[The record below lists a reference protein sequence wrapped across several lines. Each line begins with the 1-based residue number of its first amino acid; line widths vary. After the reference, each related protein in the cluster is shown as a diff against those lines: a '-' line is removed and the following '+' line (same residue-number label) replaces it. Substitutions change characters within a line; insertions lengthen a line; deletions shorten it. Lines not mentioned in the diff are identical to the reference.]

1 MRSIQYFS
9 VSLCMLGLLY
19 GTSNFAHATISA
31 VKLSSTTDAGSFR
44 GRPYQR
50 YDGRMEGSA
59 PGGSYSVP
67 VTALLPTK
75 PSDGNGFAVVDVLN
89 TVAVGKDTVLGPDPL
104 PLARHHIG
112 EDYLFG
118 TGHAYVGV
126 LWDKAAAEA
135 LGAGTIAQPGDGY
148 AILADAAEL
157 ARAPGRHIPAA
168 ASGAA
173 PLKVVAFGFSQ
184 TGAVLR
190 DFYFSH
196 HNSAGGTPVFDAAI
210 VGGAGGACFR
220 VATLSWDGCEG
231 PLADGGKVISVL
243 AEGDAQMAGGWERGE
258 NPDYR
263 FIEVAGVSHIPATI
277 DDFRSR
283 GLPEQNPIGFE
294 PVMRAALANVEAW
307 LGGTEPPPSIAL
319 QLSDAA
325 STKLNDIEIVPLAVD
340 GDGNA
345 LGGLRLPHMAGV
357 TSDGRPAGAPLG
369 RYGGLASEHADNFF
383 LALGGTFTP
392 FPPDKV
398 KALYPTH
405 ASYVA
410 AVKAAV
416 DDLVAR
422 RYILAEDGAAY
433 VEAAERANVGAP

>member
-1 MRSIQYFS
+1 MRSIHCFS
-9 VSLCMLGLLY
+9 VSVCMLGLLWST
-19 GTSNFAHATISA
+19 GNVARATIGA
-31 VKLSSTTDAGSFR
+31 VKVSSTTDAGSFR

-50 YDGRMEGSA
+50 FDGRMEGTA
-59 PGGSYSVP
+59 PGGGYSVP
-67 VTALLPTK
+67 VTLFLPANV
-75 PSDGNGFAVVDVLN
+75 SDANGFAVVDVLN

-112 EDYLFG
+112 DDYLFG

-126 LWDKAAAEA
+126 LWDKAAVEA
-135 LGAGTIAQPGDGY
+135 LGSGTIAQPGDGY
-148 AILADAAEL
+148 TILADAAEL
-157 ARAPGRHIPAA
+157 ARAPRRHLALA
-168 ASGAA
+168 DEAR
-173 PLKVVAFGFSQ
+173 PLRVVAFGFSQ

-196 HNSAGGTPVFDAAI
+196 HNSAGGKPAFDAAI
-210 VGGAGGACFR
+210 VGGAGGGCFR

-258 NPDYR
+258 NPGYR

-277 DDFRSR
+277 NDFRGR
-283 GLPEQNPIGFE
+283 GLPDQNPMGFE

-307 LGGTEPPPSIAL
+307 LDGKEPPPSLAL
-319 QLSDAA
+319 ELTDAA
-325 STKLNDIEIVPLAVD
+325 PTKLNDIEIVPLAVD

-345 LGGLRLPHMAGV
+345 LGGLRLPHMHSV
-357 TSDGRPAGAPLG
+357 TPDGHPAGAPLG

-392 FPPDKV
+392 FPAEKLRS
-398 KALYPTH
+398 LYPDH
-405 ASYVA
+405 AAYVSLVKSA
-410 AVKAAV
+410 A
-416 DDLVAR
+416 DDLLAK
-422 RYILAEDGAAY
+422 RYILPEDQRAY
-433 VEAAERANVGAP
+433 VETAQRSAIGAP

>member
-1 MRSIQYFS
+1 MR
-9 VSLCMLGLLY
+9 V
-19 GTSNFAHATISA
+19 
-31 VKLSSTTDAGSFR
+31 SSTTDAGSFR

-50 YDGRMEGSA
+50 YDGRMEGTA
-59 PGGSYSVP
+59 PGGGYSVP
-67 VTALLPTK
+67 VTVLLPANL
-75 PSDGNGFAVVDVLN
+75 SDGNGFSVVDVLN
-89 TVAVGKDTVLGPDPL
+89 TVAVGKDSVLGPDPL

-112 EDYLFG
+112 DDYLFG

-126 LWDKAAAEA
+126 LWDKGAAEA
-135 LGAGTIAQPGDGY
+135 LGAGMIAQPADGY
-148 AILADAAEL
+148 TILADAAEL
-157 ARAPGRHIPAA
+157 ARAPRRHLGMADEAGR
-168 ASGAA
+168 
-173 PLKVVAFGFSQ
+173 LKVVAFGFSQ

-277 DDFRSR
+277 NDFRGR

-294 PVMRAALANVEAW
+294 PVMRAALANIEAW
-307 LGGTEPPPSIAL
+307 LDGTEPPPSIAL
-319 QLSDAA
+319 ELSDAA
-325 STKLNDIEIVPLAVD
+325 PTKLNDIEIVPLAVD

-405 ASYVA
+405 AAYVG

-422 RYILAEDGAAY
+422 RYILPEDGTAY